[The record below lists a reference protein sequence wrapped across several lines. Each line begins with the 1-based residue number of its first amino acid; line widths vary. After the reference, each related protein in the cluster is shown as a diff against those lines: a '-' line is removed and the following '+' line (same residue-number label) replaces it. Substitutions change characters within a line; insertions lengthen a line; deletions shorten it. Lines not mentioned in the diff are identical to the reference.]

1 MKLPLNGAKSAEPS
15 LLAASINCMAF
26 SSLVLAATLW
36 SMTMG
41 APTTPTANAALEISS
56 TLDDDQDLRER
67 MIVRAFSAAQYQK
80 ALRLVDEYLA
90 IWPETP
96 HMHYNRACAFA
107 LLGRRDAAGEALL
120 EAVKNGFQDF
130 ETMRRDPDLASM
142 RNHETFTAI
151 LEAKERVVADANDG
165 RMNAFKDR
173 YDQGYVQEK
182 DNERKL
188 MVATG
193 LGGRAHAEMM
203 EMIGRQ
209 SDEQAKTL
217 FPKAR
222 LDWCF
227 VLVPTEK
234 DAPEVFKKE
243 LNVDDPRR
251 TPGVYL
257 HGRRLLVSRDIGAS
271 MRHEFTHRMHWA
283 DMETRGQRHPM
294 WIQEGLA
301 SLYEDYEWRPDG
313 SVRFV
318 PNIRH
323 NIARKQVEAQI
334 DLPFEKL
341 FLLDP
346 DSFLAGNARYYPQA
360 RSIFEFLAD
369 LGLLAEWY
377 SRYCETF
384 NRDPSGAKAFEKVF
398 GLPIDDVNGRW
409 KRWVRDRGR
418 IDDRIEPGDASIG
431 IKGVDAGDGI
441 RIESVVGLQ
450 ARRAGLRRGDVIM
463 RIDGRSVRAQSELV
477 VEIASREVGEIVRLE
492 VRRGSSVRMV
502 EVRLEP
508 LGSRARD

>member
-1 MKLPLNGAKSAEPS
+1 MAVSPL
-15 LLAASINCMAF
+15 LLATI
-26 SSLVLAATLW
+26 LW
-36 SMTMG
+36 SVAFG
-41 APTTPTANAALEISS
+41 APTPHAAPVIGEIASAI
-56 TLDDDQDLRER
+56 DDDRDLRER
-67 MIVRAFSAAQYQK
+67 MIVRAFSAARYQR

-107 LLGRRDAAGEALL
+107 LMGRRDAAGEALL

-130 ETMRRDPDLASM
+130 ETMKRDPDLASM
-142 RNHETFTAI
+142 RDHETFTAI
-151 LEAKERVVADANDG
+151 LEAKERVVADSTDR
-165 RMNAFKDR
+165 RMVVFKDR
-173 YDQGYVQEK
+173 YDDGYVQER
-182 DNERKL
+182 DEERKL

-203 EMIGRQ
+203 EMISRQ
-209 SDEQAKTL
+209 ADEQAKSL
-217 FPKAR
+217 FAGAR

-227 VLVPTEK
+227 VLVPTDR
-234 DAPEVFKKE
+234 DAPEVFKRE
-243 LNVDDPRR
+243 LNIDDPRR

-313 SVRFV
+313 SVRFI

-323 NIARKQVEAQI
+323 NIARKQVEARI

-341 FLLDP
+341 FLLDA

-377 SRYCETF
+377 SSYCETYR
-384 NRDPSGAKAFEKVF
+384 RDPTGAKAFEKVF
-398 GLPIDDVNGRW
+398 GLPIEDVNDRW

-418 IDDRIEPGDASIG
+418 IDDRIEQGDASIG
-431 IKGVDAGDGI
+431 ITGVDAGDGI
-441 RIESVVGLQ
+441 RIETVVGTQ

-463 RIDGRSVRAQSELV
+463 RVDGRSVRAQSELV
-477 VEIASREVGEIVRLE
+477 VEIAGREVGEVVRLE

-502 EVRLEP
+502 EVRLEA
-508 LGSRARD
+508 LRR